1 MIAGISVVHACIIR
15 VEECNHRHALS
26 IQRILLISTI
36 GKVAHE
42 AKVNRSIASS
52 SIGLSVHFH
61 NYSELKCGNLR

>member
-42 AKVNRSIASS
+42 AKVNRCQSIASS

-61 NYSELKCGNLR
+61 NYSELKCGN